1 MKNKNIILLL
11 LIIIFNNLFYNS
23 NTYKEGFNI
32 EKEISKLINKITRK
46 LKGGPGEIIHK
57 MAKDEDNLGDKMGK
71 IVLGIFIMFILII
84 ACLVII
90 ASLIYLTFIPP
101 FPIPVTIAN
110 IIMTVVNI
118 LLQPVKVYVQS
129 NSNKKYENVCD
140 I

>member
-11 LIIIFNNLFYNS
+11 FIIIFNNLFYNS
-23 NTYKEGFNI
+23 NTYKEGFDL
-32 EKEISKLINKITRK
+32 EKEISKLINKITRE

-57 MAKDEDNLGDKMGK
+57 MAKDEYKLGPKMGK

-84 ACLVII
+84 LCLVII
-90 ASLIYLTFIPP
+90 ASLIYFTFVPP

-110 IIMTVVNI
+110 IIMRIINI
-118 LLQPVKVYVQS
+118 LLTPVKVYVHS
-129 NSNKKYENVCD
+129 KANKKYENVCE